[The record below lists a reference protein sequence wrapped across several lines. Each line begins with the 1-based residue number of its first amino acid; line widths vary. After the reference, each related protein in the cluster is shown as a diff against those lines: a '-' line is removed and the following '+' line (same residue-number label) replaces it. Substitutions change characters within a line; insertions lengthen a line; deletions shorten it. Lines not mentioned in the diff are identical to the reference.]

1 MTFCNIAAI
10 RDSSDHVVYTGNHLA
25 LSVMDLA
32 ERIIN
37 SPSTQWVR
45 CIKTNNER
53 AANKWDPQTIQRQL
67 KALSILEL
75 IRFRKLGF
83 AIRFNTEQFVRQYR
97 FDCVCV

>member
-32 ERIIN
+32 ERIMN
-37 SPSTQWVR
+37 SPSTQWIR

-53 AANKWDPQTIQRQL
+53 AANKWDPQTVQRQL
-67 KALSILEL
+67 KALSIPEL
-75 IRFRKLGF
+75 IHFRKLGF
-83 AIRFNTEQFVRQYR
+83 AVRFNTEQFVRQYR
-97 FDCVCV
+97 FDSV